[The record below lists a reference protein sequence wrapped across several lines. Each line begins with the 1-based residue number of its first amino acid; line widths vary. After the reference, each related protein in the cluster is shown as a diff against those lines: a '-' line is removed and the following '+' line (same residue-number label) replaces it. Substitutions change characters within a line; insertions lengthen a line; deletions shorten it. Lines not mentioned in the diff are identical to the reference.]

1 MQFSWR
7 LSFIMAVSL
16 LFAACESAEAA
27 GGSLSRDDS
36 RLRDWIEQYNEDF
49 SSDNG
54 LDYYIYLNDVSDQE
68 SYLAVSYIFTTRYDE
83 VFGEYHDSMMG
94 DYFKKKGTS
103 DLGDFYSDTS
113 DPRHYIYVRRSECRA
128 REYVIVRF
136 AEFLAP
142 DARHALDR
150 SLLAMAD
157 ARFRYE
163 RGNLSAKEIRRLAGI
178 RTFDSLF
185 TDEIMDDTFPDD
197 LRRSDGSHV
206 QLLDAAVTHPFD
218 LPLSMRFVGSDS
230 GAFNYAVKAGGG
242 RAYVR
247 VLYLSGRGRGSG
259 GTCELYQGRSHGSET
274 ICRVIYAPDYAY
286 GGGGNYERVLQLSF
300 PDGKR
305 FRLSDVDLES
315 LELNSDV
322 RKFRIFLYEPLQP
335 KREEGVYNVLIITV
349 LSLAAL
355 LAAIRFISL
364 MRLRRYLRT
373 THRITE

>member
-1 MQFSWR
+1 
-7 LSFIMAVSL
+7 MAVSL

-103 DLGDFYSDTS
+103 DLGDFYADTS

-163 RGNLSAKEIRRLAGI
+163 RETSAPRR
-178 RTFDSLF
+178 
-185 TDEIMDDTFPDD
+185 
-197 LRRSDGSHV
+197 
-206 QLLDAAVTHPFD
+206 
-218 LPLSMRFVGSDS
+218 
-230 GAFNYAVKAGGG
+230 
-242 RAYVR
+242 
-247 VLYLSGRGRGSG
+247 
-259 GTCELYQGRSHGSET
+259 
-274 ICRVIYAPDYAY
+274 
-286 GGGGNYERVLQLSF
+286 
-300 PDGKR
+300 
-305 FRLSDVDLES
+305 
-315 LELNSDV
+315 
-322 RKFRIFLYEPLQP
+322 
-335 KREEGVYNVLIITV
+335 
-349 LSLAAL
+349 
-355 LAAIRFISL
+355 
-364 MRLRRYLRT
+364 
-373 THRITE
+373 